1 MNQALLGLGSK
12 YRGNTMGDGP
22 PQSKEATATETAVM
36 VPDYAPGKPGC
47 FVLRDYLPMFDEHTL
62 WDSYAMRQAEVM
74 TWINYRSY
82 VMPMLAAPEK
92 QVRQYEMA
100 VERYVN
106 KAIECLDGCY
116 LASAIRRGVGDEIQR
131 GLELYGRM
139 PQDQV
144 EAWMKY
150 ILMRTEQRRTGYT
163 AGWIRSLTT
172 PQQELGDVLEAAMLF
187 LTQKQH
193 TWRWVCPSSL
203 LAGVMTSLT

>member
-1 MNQALLGLGSK
+1 
-12 YRGNTMGDGP
+12 
-22 PQSKEATATETAVM
+22 
-36 VPDYAPGKPGC
+36 
-47 FVLRDYLPMFDEHTL
+47 
-62 WDSYAMRQAEVM
+62 MRQAEVM
-74 TWINYRSY
+74 TWINYRRY
-82 VMPMLAAPEK
+82 AMPMLTAPEK

-106 KAIECLDGCY
+106 EAIECLDGCY
-116 LASAIRRGVGDEIQR
+116 LASAIRRGVGDEVQR

-187 LTQKQH
+187 PNEEAAH
-193 TWRWVCPSSL
+193 
-203 LAGVMTSLT
+203 LADDLHGGDGYALRSCWLA